1 MLVSKHTRQRPRR
14 HDRRG
19 FSFAEVIVAVLIIGI
34 LSALVVPRV
43 FQRVGEARQNTAKQ
57 GTTQI
62 ISQLNMYLM
71 DSGRSSPPSNFDLQV
86 LTLTPEEGGGPNG
99 HYLNEDDLIDPW
111 GNEYVI
117 RVPGEVNRDFD
128 IISYGADG
136 EAGGDGED
144 ADIVSG
150 KIIEE

>member
-1 MLVSKHTRQRPRR
+1 MFVHKRRPSRQDRR
-14 HDRRG
+14 HRRG

-43 FQRVGEARQNTAKQ
+43 FQRVTQARQTAAEN
-57 GTTQI
+57 GTRQI
-62 ISQLNMYLM
+62 ISTVNMYLA
-71 DSGRSSPPSNFDLQV
+71 DVGRSTPPSNFDLSV

-111 GNEYVI
+111 GNPYEI

-136 EAGGDGED
+136 EPGGSGED

-150 KIIEE
+150 QIIEE